1 MPTATDVST
10 SLRSDHRS
18 VGAVDVDVA
27 VAVSYSLL
35 FTLDSHDML
44 ARVKGLPSLPSKYN

>member
-1 MPTATDVST
+1 VPTATDVST